1 MGSFSYIFR
10 GEAASKKNSRRIVTV
25 RGRPVP
31 IPSKKYVAWEKY
43 ARQVILSSG
52 RPGTPFPAATLTIRI
67 YHGDMVRRDTNNST
81 QGIQDVLVD
90 MGVIADDNW
99 MVIGSP
105 RVDHFIDV
113 SDPRMEVDVTGTEPV
128 DYRTLFKEAR
138 KLTRKNQ

>member
-1 MGSFSYIFR
+1 MGNFSYIFR

-43 ARQVILSSG
+43 ARQVILSTG
-52 RPGTPFPAATLTIRI
+52 RPETPFPAATLTIRI

-90 MGVIADDNW
+90 MGVIEDDNW

-105 RVDHFIDV
+105 RVEHFIDV
-113 SDPRMEVDVTGTEPV
+113 YDPRMEVDVTGTEPV
-128 DYRTLFKEAR
+128 DYRTMFKQAR
-138 KLTRKNQ
+138 KLTRKKQ

>member
-1 MGSFSYIFR
+1 M
-10 GEAASKKNSRRIVTV
+10 
-25 RGRPVP
+25 P
-31 IPSKKYVAWEKY
+31 IPSKKYVEWEKY
-43 ARQVILSSG
+43 ARQVIMSSG
-52 RPGTPFPAATLTIRI
+52 RPVTPFQAATITIRI

-81 QGIQDVLVD
+81 QGIQDVLVE

-138 KLTRKNQ
+138 KLTRKKQ

>member
-1 MGSFSYIFR
+1 MDSFSYIFR

-25 RGRPVP
+25 RGRPLP

-52 RPGTPFPAATLTIRI
+52 RPGTPLPAATLTIRI

-81 QGIQDVLVD
+81 QGVQDVLVD

-113 SDPRMEVDVTGTEPV
+113 SDPRMEVDVAGTEPV
-128 DYRTLFKEAR
+128 DYRMLFKQAR